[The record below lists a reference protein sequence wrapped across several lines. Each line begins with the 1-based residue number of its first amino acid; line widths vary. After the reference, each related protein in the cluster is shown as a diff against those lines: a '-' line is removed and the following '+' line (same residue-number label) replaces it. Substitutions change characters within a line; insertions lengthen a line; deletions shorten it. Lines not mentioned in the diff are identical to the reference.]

1 MTFSV
6 ATIPHCT
13 TPLPLKPVYTLQ
25 WFLQLGPLL
34 ECFFHGS
41 LAPANWGKRNL
52 LVVGG
57 TVLIRVVVAIVNI
70 KTLDYLSIVQDTE

>member
-1 MTFSV
+1 MV
-6 ATIPHCT
+6 
-13 TPLPLKPVYTLQ
+13 L
-25 WFLQLGPLL
+25 WFLQIEERGI
-34 ECFFHGS
+34 
-41 LAPANWGKRNL
+41 L